1 MRQLFCLSDSK
12 KHEMKHCDN
21 MNLCLG
27 NLTVFMAIAALVACS
42 SMNVPQGECSADA
55 VVDVYEYAPA
65 VVPSMR
71 YSVKV
76 DGIEA
81 FVLPAPEHDICIFGC
96 DKTVSVAVNPLGG
109 GCRIR

>member
-1 MRQLFCLSDSK
+1 MK
-12 KHEMKHCDN
+12 KCDN
-21 MNLCLG
+21 MNLLLG
-27 NLTVFMAIAALVACS
+27 SLAVFMTVFTATAALAACS
-42 SMNVPQGECSADA
+42 SENVPQDGYSRDA

-81 FVLPAPEHDICIFGC
+81 FVLPTPEHDVCIFGC
-96 DKTVSVAVNPLGG
+96 DKTVSVTVNPMGG
-109 GCRIR
+109 VFRIC